1 MALRTLLTY
10 ADYAAIPNDGKR
22 HELHEGELSVTPAP
36 SPKHQDILLN
46 LTVAVRDHV
55 LRRGLGKVFVSPI
68 DVILNDGSVLQPDL
82 VYLEA
87 SRLTLVSDRGIEGA
101 PSLVVEVLSPTT
113 RQIDRTVKGQLYA
126 RYGVPHYWIV
136 DPDARTIQAF
146 ALEGAGY
153 RPAATL
159 GGDLPGALPP
169 FLDLRLDP
177 AAVWP

>member
-10 ADYAAIPNDGKR
+10 ADYAAIPNDGRR

-36 SPKHQDILLN
+36 SPRHQDIVVNLLFA
-46 LTVAVRDHV
+46 LVGHVRTG
-55 LRRGLGKVFVSPI
+55 RLGKVFVSPI
-68 DVILNDGSVLQPDL
+68 DVILSDGSVVQPDL

-87 SRLTLVSDRGIEGA
+87 SRLTQVSDRGIEGA
-101 PSLVVEVLSPTT
+101 PSLVVEVLSPST
-113 RQIDRTVKGQLYA
+113 RPSDRAVKGQLYA
-126 RYGVPHYWIV
+126 RYGVPHYWIA

-146 ALEGAGY
+146 VLEGDGY

-159 GGDLPGALPP
+159 GGEVPGALPP
-169 FLDLRLDP
+169 FPDLRLDP